1 MKLILAIIN
10 FDDANSVTH
19 ALTKKG
25 FSSTKLATTGGFLM
39 AGNVTILV
47 GVDEEKVQAVI
58 DIIKEHSHSRK
69 QMIPTTTEVSYGYY
83 PSMPVEVTVGGA
95 TIFVVDIER
104 SPLRQWFSK
113 TPAGGWPG
121 AVPRLSHCRATGMW
135 EADLGGTA
143 ISGLGLLWG
152 GGPLWRMRP
161 LPEGGGWG
169 PPGYSPVG
177 GG

>member
-10 FDDANSVTH
+10 FDDANAVTR
-19 ALTKKG
+19 ALAKKG

-69 QMIPTTTEVSYGYY
+69 QMIPTASEMSYGYY
-83 PSMPVEVTVGGA
+83 PSMPVEVVVGGA

-104 SPLRQWFSK
+104 FER
-113 TPAGGWPG
+113 
-121 AVPRLSHCRATGMW
+121 V
-135 EADLGGTA
+135 
-143 ISGLGLLWG
+143 
-152 GGPLWRMRP
+152 
-161 LPEGGGWG
+161 
-169 PPGYSPVG
+169 
-177 GG
+177 